1 MKKEVKNLVKK
12 KNFWITLVNN
22 SIGIQI
28 MICVTAALLFIVGNY
43 ILSRF
48 EYEYLGGSAGTLGRL
63 VRISILMLG
72 NMVAELLVILF
83 FLSIPD
89 WIHKLIAIRKY
100 CYLPMTEDE
109 AREKHFENA
118 GEYFQY
124 VQNSICTDKKQWVIL
139 SAKDFYQMIKYSL
152 QGTTQGN
159 GLTGADMPVR
169 FSM

>member
-1 MKKEVKNLVKK
+1 MHCEKEVKNLVKK

-83 FLSIPD
+83 F
-89 WIHKLIAIRKY
+89 
-100 CYLPMTEDE
+100 
-109 AREKHFENA
+109 
-118 GEYFQY
+118 
-124 VQNSICTDKKQWVIL
+124 
-139 SAKDFYQMIKYSL
+139 
-152 QGTTQGN
+152 
-159 GLTGADMPVR
+159 
-169 FSM
+169 